1 MSNKEYLKIYK
12 KFMQEDEV
20 FYISEHR
27 RSYENKLEFKNTIKK
42 ALDIILMPISVTRFE
57 AEKAKII

>member
-42 ALDIILMPISVTRFE
+42 ASRYNIDANIGNSF
-57 AEKAKII
+57 